1 MEKEQYSADIVVR
14 FLEGESFSKRD
25 FVALLEAGK
34 NPETCKLLQEEALRL
49 RKKCAIWLLLSLE
62 LTQMM

>member
-49 RKKCAIWLLLSLE
+49 RKKYYGDKVYIRGLI
-62 LTQMM
+62 

>member
-25 FVALLEAGK
+25 FVALLG
-34 NPETCKLLQEEALRL
+34 QERIRRL
-49 RKKCAIWLLLSLE
+49 VSYCRKRH
-62 LTQMM
+62 